1 MSQKMRTG
9 GGRHGSPPEHLITGD
24 PRAGEERLIG
34 GDTGL
39 AAVMARARMV
49 SRSSA
54 PVLLF
59 GETGTGKEIIARAVH
74 EHSTFRNGPFR
85 RVNCGAIAPELID
98 SELFGH
104 EQGAFTGAVTRR
116 KGWFE
121 QADGGTLF
129 LDEVGE
135 LPLAAQ
141 VRLLRVVQ
149 DGEVIRV
156 GGERPV
162 HVKVRIVAATH
173 RDLPAMVE
181 VQTFREDLYYRLSVF
196 PIVIP
201 PLRDRPSDIRAF
213 AEYFA
218 ERAANRFGL
227 RPVPVSDN
235 DVRVL
240 AGYRWPGNVRE
251 MAAVMD
257 RAVLIGQG
265 RALNV
270 AAALGQGTLT
280 ANPPP
285 ARVSD
290 SAPSTSIEPLD
301 VVIRRHIEAALH
313 EAHGRVE
320 GPHGA
325 ARMLRV
331 NPHTLARPHA
341 QAEDR
346 LARLPGGVSPLTKP
360 NAFESGRDHPERLP
374 TGTHLKLHRGA
385 KPPTDLA
392 IRRAPAQ
399 SNQNPQLASLPGIRY
414 FIAAES

>member
-1 MSQKMRTG
+1 MISRKRG
-9 GGRHGSPPEHLITGD
+9 GHLSIALPEHLISGEPRVGD
-24 PRAGEERLIG
+24 ERLIG

-74 EHSTFRNGPFR
+74 EHSTFRSGPFR
-85 RVNCGAIAPELID
+85 RVNCGAIPSELID

-104 EQGAFTGAVTRR
+104 EQGAFTGAVARR

-135 LPLAAQ
+135 LALAAQ

-149 DGEVIRV
+149 EGEVVRV

-162 HVKVRIVAATH
+162 RVDVRIVAATH

-181 VQTFREDLYYRLSVF
+181 SQAFREDLYYRLSVF

-201 PLRDRPSDIRAF
+201 PLRDRPTDIRAF

-227 RPVPVSDN
+227 RAVPVSDD
-235 DVRVL
+235 DVRL
-240 AGYRWPGNVRE
+240 LSEYRWPGNVRE

-265 RALNV
+265 RSLDV
-270 AAALGQGTLT
+270 AAALGQATQ
-280 ANPPP
+280 P
-285 ARVSD
+285 V
-290 SAPSTSIEPLD
+290 
-301 VVIRRHIEAALH
+301 
-313 EAHGRVE
+313 
-320 GPHGA
+320 
-325 ARMLRV
+325 
-331 NPHTLARPHA
+331 
-341 QAEDR
+341 
-346 LARLPGGVSPLTKP
+346 
-360 NAFESGRDHPERLP
+360 
-374 TGTHLKLHRGA
+374 
-385 KPPTDLA
+385 
-392 IRRAPAQ
+392 
-399 SNQNPQLASLPGIRY
+399 
-414 FIAAES
+414 

>member
-1 MSQKMRTG
+1 
-9 GGRHGSPPEHLITGD
+9 
-24 PRAGEERLIG
+24 
-34 GDTGL
+34 
-39 AAVMARARMV
+39 MARARVV

-59 GETGTGKEIIARAVH
+59 GETGTGKEIIARTIH
-74 EHSTFRNGPFR
+74 EHSGFRGGPFR

-104 EQGAFTGAVTRR
+104 EQGAFTGAVSRR

-135 LPLAAQ
+135 LALAAQ

-162 HVKVRIVAATH
+162 RVNVRIVAATH

-181 VQTFREDLYYRLSVF
+181 AQRFREDLYYRLSVF

-201 PLRDRPSDIRAF
+201 PLRDRPTDIRAF

-227 RPVPVSDN
+227 RSVPVTDA
-235 DVRVL
+235 DIRVL
-240 AGYRWPGNVRE
+240 TDYRWPGNVRE

-257 RAVLIGQG
+257 RAVLVGQG
-265 RALNV
+265 RSLDV
-270 AAALGQGTLT
+270 GAALGQATQAAGVLKTSPDGTRQV
-280 ANPPP
+280 A
-285 ARVSD
+285 
-290 SAPSTSIEPLD
+290 IEPLD
-301 VVIRRHIEAALH
+301 FVVRQHIEAALA
-313 EAHGRVE
+313 ETHGRVD
-320 GPHGA
+320 GPYGA
-325 ARMLRV
+325 ARLLQI
-331 NPHTLARPHA
+331 NPHTLRARMRKLGV
-341 QAEDR
+341 DWRRFR
-346 LARLPGGVSPLTKP
+346 LHLT
-360 NAFESGRDHPERLP
+360 R
-374 TGTHLKLHRGA
+374 
-385 KPPTDLA
+385 
-392 IRRAPAQ
+392 
-399 SNQNPQLASLPGIRY
+399 
-414 FIAAES
+414 

>member
-1 MSQKMRTG
+1 MSGIDLSNKIEFLLLITEAFKHMSQKQAVAPRMTADR
-9 GGRHGSPPEHLITGD
+9 LIE
-24 PRAGEERLIG
+24 GEAPTSDERLIG

-39 AAVMARARMV
+39 AAVMSRARLV
-49 SRSSA
+49 SRSGA

-59 GETGTGKEIIARAVH
+59 GETGTGKESIARAIH
-74 EHSTFRNGPFR
+74 EESPFRRGPFR

-104 EQGAFTGAVTRR
+104 EAGAFTGAVTRR

-135 LPLAAQ
+135 LPPAAQ

-149 DGEVIRV
+149 DGEVVRV
-156 GGERPV
+156 GGERPI

-173 RDLPAMVE
+173 RDLPGMVA

-196 PIVIP
+196 PMVIP

-218 ERAANRFGL
+218 ERAANRFGV
-227 RPVPVSDN
+227 RPIAVSDD

-240 AGYRWPGNVRE
+240 AEYRWPGNVRE

-265 RALNV
+265 RALSV
-270 AAALGQGTLT
+270 AAALGQGML
-280 ANPPP
+280 PP
-285 ARVSD
+285 AS
-290 SAPSTSIEPLD
+290 
-301 VVIRRHIEAALH
+301 
-313 EAHGRVE
+313 
-320 GPHGA
+320 
-325 ARMLRV
+325 
-331 NPHTLARPHA
+331 
-341 QAEDR
+341 
-346 LARLPGGVSPLTKP
+346 
-360 NAFESGRDHPERLP
+360 
-374 TGTHLKLHRGA
+374 
-385 KPPTDLA
+385 
-392 IRRAPAQ
+392 
-399 SNQNPQLASLPGIRY
+399 PQLALTTGV
-414 FIAAES
+414 

>member
-1 MSQKMRTG
+1 MGVDVSQTLLIDG
-9 GGRHGSPPEHLITGD
+9 AQPQPLPERLITGESPPD
-24 PRAGEERLIG
+24 EERLIG

-49 SRSSA
+49 SRSDV

-59 GETGTGKEIIARAVH
+59 GETGTGKEIVARAIH
-74 EHSTFRNGPFR
+74 EHSTFRAGPFR
-85 RVNCGAIAPELID
+85 RVNCGAIPSELID

-104 EQGAFTGAVTRR
+104 EQGAFTGAVARR
-116 KGWFE
+116 RGWFE

-135 LPLAAQ
+135 LELAAQ

-149 DGEVIRV
+149 EGELVRV
-156 GGERPV
+156 GGERPIRV
-162 HVKVRIVAATH
+162 NVRIVAATH
-173 RDLPAMVE
+173 RDLPVMVE
-181 VQTFREDLYYRLSVF
+181 TRTFREDLYYRLSVF

-213 AEYFA
+213 ADYFA

-227 RPVPVSDN
+227 RFVPVSDD

-240 AGYRWPGNVRE
+240 AEYRWPGNVRE

-270 AAALGQGTLT
+270 AAALGSQGPRTSS
-280 ANPPP
+280 PPP
-285 ARVSD
+285 A
-290 SAPSTSIEPLD
+290 SADASPTGIEPLD
-301 VVIRRHIEAALH
+301 VVTRRHIESALSKT
-313 EAHGRVE
+313 HGRVE

-325 ARMLRV
+325 ARLLRI
-331 NPHTLARPHA
+331 NPHTLRARM
-341 QAEDR
+341 R
-346 LARLPGGVSPLTKP
+346 K
-360 NAFESGRDHPERLP
+360 
-374 TGTHLKLHRGA
+374 LKINWRGF
-385 KPPTDLA
+385 
-392 IRRAPAQ
+392 RVAPSQ
-399 SNQNPQLASLPGIRY
+399 S
-414 FIAAES
+414 

>member
-1 MSQKMRTG
+1 MSQKMNADARISAD
-9 GGRHGSPPEHLITGD
+9 RLIEGD
-24 PRAGEERLIG
+24 PPPPDERLIG

-39 AAVMARARMV
+39 AAVMTRARMV
-49 SRSSA
+49 SRSGA

-59 GETGTGKEIIARAVH
+59 GETGTGKEIIARAIH
-74 EHSTFRNGPFR
+74 EHSTFRSGPFR

-104 EQGAFTGAVTRR
+104 EPGAFTGAVSRR

-135 LPLAAQ
+135 LPPAAQ

-149 DGEVIRV
+149 DGEFVRV

-181 VQTFREDLYYRLSVF
+181 SQTFREDLYYRLSVF

-218 ERAANRFGL
+218 DRAANRFGL
-227 RPVPVSDN
+227 RPVLLSDE
-235 DVRVL
+235 DVRAL
-240 AGYRWPGNVRE
+240 TAYRWPGNVRE
-251 MAAVMD
+251 IAAVMD
-257 RAVLIGQG
+257 RAVLVGQG
-265 RALNV
+265 RTLDV
-270 AAALGQGTLT
+270 AAALGQQPST
-280 ANPPP
+280 ASRRP
-285 ARVSD
+285 
-290 SAPSTSIEPLD
+290 APSSPAAPAAIEPLD
-301 VVIRRHIEAALH
+301 VVVRRHIEAAL
-313 EAHGRVE
+313 EVTSGRVE

-325 ARMLRV
+325 
-331 NPHTLARPHA
+331 
-341 QAEDR
+341 
-346 LARLPGGVSPLTKP
+346 
-360 NAFESGRDHPERLP
+360 
-374 TGTHLKLHRGA
+374 
-385 KPPTDLA
+385 
-392 IRRAPAQ
+392 
-399 SNQNPQLASLPGIRY
+399 
-414 FIAAES
+414 

>member
-1 MSQKMRTG
+1 MILLHIIQDYVTETTVRRRASTTV
-9 GGRHGSPPEHLITGD
+9 PEHLINGD

-39 AAVMARARMV
+39 AAVMARARIV

-59 GETGTGKEIIARAVH
+59 GETGTGKEIIARAIH
-74 EHSTFRNGPFR
+74 EHSPFRNGPFR

-135 LPLAAQ
+135 LALAAQ

-149 DGEVIRV
+149 DGEVVRV

-162 HVKVRIVAATH
+162 RVNVRIVAATH

-181 VQTFREDLYYRLSVF
+181 TQTFREDLYYRLSVF

-227 RPVPVSDN
+227 R
-235 DVRVL
+235 
-240 AGYRWPGNVRE
+240 AGAGLRRRCP
-251 MAAVMD
+251 
-257 RAVLIGQG
+257 RA
-265 RALNV
+265 
-270 AAALGQGTLT
+270 
-280 ANPPP
+280 
-285 ARVSD
+285 
-290 SAPSTSIEPLD
+290 
-301 VVIRRHIEAALH
+301 
-313 EAHGRVE
+313 
-320 GPHGA
+320 
-325 ARMLRV
+325 
-331 NPHTLARPHA
+331 
-341 QAEDR
+341 
-346 LARLPGGVSPLTKP
+346 GGVSMAGKR
-360 NAFESGRDHPERLP
+360 ARDGGRDGPRRPDRTRAGAQRGRRPRPGHADGEPAARPCRRGRL
-374 TGTHLKLHRGA
+374 
-385 KPPTDLA
+385 
-392 IRRAPAQ
+392 RRASSSRSTWSFDVTSRPPCARRARTRRGSRMARRACSGSIRTRCAPACG
-399 SNQNPQLASLPGIRY
+399 S
-414 FIAAES
+414 

>member
-1 MSQKMRTG
+1 MRQKANPLLR
-9 GGRHGSPPEHLITGD
+9 PLPEHLISGD
-24 PRAGEERLIG
+24 AGRGEERLIG
-34 GDTGL
+34 GETGL
-39 AAVMARARMV
+39 AAVMARARLV

-59 GETGTGKEIIARAVH
+59 GETGTGKEIIARAIH
-74 EHSTFRNGPFR
+74 EHSTFRSGPFR

-129 LDEVGE
+129 LDEIGE
-135 LPLAAQ
+135 LALAAQ

-162 HVKVRIVAATH
+162 RVHVRIVAATH
-173 RDLPAMVE
+173 RDLPSLVE
-181 VQTFREDLYYRLSVF
+181 SQLFREDLYYRLAVF

-227 RPVPVSDN
+227 RPVPVSDD
-235 DVRVL
+235 DVHVL
-240 AGYRWPGNVRE
+240 TEYGWPGNVRE

-270 AAALGQGTLT
+270 AAALGQSTRT
-280 ANPPP
+280 PNSPPP
-285 ARVSD
+285 PVPQITGRLA
-290 SAPSTSIEPLD
+290 IEPLD
-301 VVIRRHIEAALH
+301 VVMARHIEAALGA
-313 EAHGRVE
+313 AHGRVE

-325 ARMLRV
+325 ARLLRI
-331 NPHTLARPHA
+331 NPHTLRARMRKLKI
-341 QAEDR
+341 DWR
-346 LARLPGGVSPLTKP
+346 RFRTSPTELLSK
-360 NAFESGRDHPERLP
+360 D
-374 TGTHLKLHRGA
+374 
-385 KPPTDLA
+385 
-392 IRRAPAQ
+392 
-399 SNQNPQLASLPGIRY
+399 
-414 FIAAES
+414 

>member
-1 MSQKMRTG
+1 MLVSGQLMSQKSSTTTKRP
-9 GGRHGSPPEHLITGD
+9 SSEQLVNGD
-24 PRAGEERLIG
+24 SRAGDDRLIG

-49 SRSSA
+49 SRSNA

-59 GETGTGKEIIARAVH
+59 GETGTGKEIVARAIH
-74 EHSTFRNGPFR
+74 EHSAFRSGPFR
-85 RVNCGAIAPELID
+85 RVNCGAIASELID

-104 EQGAFTGAVTRR
+104 EQGAFTGAVSRR

-149 DGEVIRV
+149 DGEVVRV

-162 HVKVRIVAATH
+162 RVNVRIVAATH

-181 VQTFREDLYYRLSVF
+181 KQTFREDLYYRLSVF

-201 PLRDRPSDIRAF
+201 PLRDRPTDIRAF

-227 RPVPVSDN
+227 RAVPVSDA
-235 DVRVL
+235 DLQVL
-240 AGYRWPGNVRE
+240 AAYRWPGNVRE
-251 MAAVMD
+251 IAAVMD

-265 RALNV
+265 QTLNV
-270 AAALGQGTLT
+270 AAALG
-280 ANPPP
+280 ADARSADPPP
-285 ARVSD
+285 
-290 SAPSTSIEPLD
+290 PSSPDDRPIAAIEPLD
-301 VVIRRHIEAALH
+301 SIIRRHIEAALRH
-313 EAHGRVE
+313 VHGRIE

-325 ARMLRV
+325 ARLLRI
-331 NPHTLARPHA
+331 NPHTLRARMRKLKIDWRSFRA
-341 QAEDR
+341 
-346 LARLPGGVSPLTKP
+346 
-360 NAFESGRDHPERLP
+360 
-374 TGTHLKLHRGA
+374 GTSATR
-385 KPPTDLA
+385 
-392 IRRAPAQ
+392 
-399 SNQNPQLASLPGIRY
+399 
-414 FIAAES
+414 

>member
-1 MSQKMRTG
+1 MKQKYAALRAS
-9 GGRHGSPPEHLITGD
+9 RPELPEHLIADD

-34 GDTGL
+34 SDTGL
-39 AAVMARARMV
+39 AAVLLRARMAA
-49 SRSSA
+49 RSGV

-59 GETGTGKEIIARAVH
+59 GETGTGKEIIARDIH
-74 EHSTFRNGPFR
+74 EHSPFRSGPFR

-135 LPLAAQ
+135 LAVAAQ

-149 DGEVIRV
+149 DAEVVRV

-162 HVKVRIVAATH
+162 RVNVRIVAATH
-173 RDLPAMVE
+173 RDLPAMVAS
-181 VQTFREDLYYRLSVF
+181 QTFREDLYYRLSVF

-201 PLRDRPSDIRAF
+201 PLRDRPSDIRSF

-227 RPVPVSDN
+227 RRVPVSDE
-235 DVRVL
+235 DVRML
-240 AGYRWPGNVRE
+240 AEYRWPGNVRE

-257 RAVLIGQG
+257 RAVLVGQG
-265 RALNV
+265 HSLDV
-270 AAALGQGTLT
+270 AAALGQSART
-280 ANPPP
+280 ANATP
-285 ARVSD
+285 APVSEAARR
-290 SAPSTSIEPLD
+290 SSIEPLD
-301 VVIRRHIEAALH
+301 VVMRRHIEAALR
-313 EAHGRVE
+313 ETHGRVE

-325 ARMLRV
+325 ARLLRI
-331 NPHTLARPHA
+331 NPHTLRARM
-341 QAEDR
+341 R
-346 LARLPGGVSPLTKP
+346 K
-360 NAFESGRDHPERLP
+360 
-374 TGTHLKLHRGA
+374 LKISWREFRA
-385 KPPTDLA
+385 TPP
-392 IRRAPAQ
+392 R
-399 SNQNPQLASLPGIRY
+399 
-414 FIAAES
+414 